1 MTSPQSMMP
10 SIRTRY
16 SRWMCLVLTSCWMAV
31 FSGTKGL
38 AADAEAKLRVLTYNI
53 HHGEGTDRKIDYR
66 RLSEMISSLKPDV
79 VALQEV
85 DVKTSRVDGV
95 DQATL
100 LGEMTAMNVVFG
112 AAMPFSGGHY
122 GEAILSRY
130 PISEERSYPL
140 PFNFGQ
146 EPRAVL
152 RATIEPDNG
161 VPEFVFLGTHLCHQS
176 EENRLQQVKELRR
189 RAGDEGQ
196 RPVILAGDFN
206 ARPGSMPMKS
216 MLGDEW
222 IDATAPQSV
231 IDYVLIQKSDRWKVT
246 KVTTVDDLVVSDH
259 RPVLVELTWVSE
271 EAAQKEKTPTSIA
284 ALEELES
291 NLQKAIAS
299 VEKSI
304 VSING
309 GMGGGVL
316 VSPDGYVLT
325 AAHVSGYGR
334 ELSISIADGARYPG
348 KSLGAYRFAD
358 TAMVKFDGEGPFS
371 FVPMA
376 DIGETRVGDWCFA
389 LGHPGG
395 LDDKRGVVA
404 RLGRVISKSDNLLR
418 SDCKIIGGDSGCAL
432 FNLNG
437 ELIGIHSRIGRPL
450 DQNYHAPIDA
460 IRRHWDA
467 MKAGDVIPSERMRGR
482 GGFGVSTMD
491 ANPGVRVVKVHHEG
505 SPLRKGDVIRQF
517 DDHMIEDDWEYLVAM
532 SSRKIDE
539 TVRLRVRRQGEWIE
553 LDVKVEQIVTKTE
566 ETEE

>member
-1 MTSPQSMMP
+1 
-10 SIRTRY
+10 
-16 SRWMCLVLTSCWMAV
+16 MAV

>member
-1 MTSPQSMMP
+1 
-10 SIRTRY
+10 
-16 SRWMCLVLTSCWMAV
+16 MAV

-100 LGEMTAMNVVFG
+100 LGEMTGMNVVFG

-130 PISEERSYPL
+130 PISEERTYPL

-334 ELSISIADGARYPG
+334 ELSISLADGARCPG

-539 TVRLRVRRQGEWIE
+539 TVRLRVRRQGEWVE